1 MSTNVHESCTSLRP
15 CCLPD
20 ENFGLTQ
27 TTQKTQNLFAR
38 SNGLEF
44 TEIANCCALAGL
56 PDEDKSSH
64 RHRERMRK
72 GAISLPNSP
81 WINLEYS

>member
-1 MSTNVHESCTSLRP
+1 MTRNHTNLARRCARAG
-15 CCLPD
+15 LPE

-27 TTQKTQNLFAR
+27 KTQKTQNLVAR

-56 PDEDKSSH
+56 PDGTLH
-64 RHRERMRK
+64 TT
-72 GAISLPNSP
+72 P
-81 WINLEYS
+81 